1 MEVGALPSPLSFN
14 PSRID
19 SHTLQRM
26 KYSENSP
33 GIAAML
39 AAVGS
44 FSLMDAVMKSLTDS
58 YPPMQVAALRGLSA
72 MPLVCVYV
80 LWRREVPQLLQVR
93 WPLHLLRGVLGVLML
108 YLFAYGVQ
116 RLTLANAY
124 TIFFIAPLI
133 ITLLAVPFLKE
144 TVHLRHWIC
153 LFGGLVGVLV
163 AMRPSANA
171 MLSMGALAVLG
182 CACCYAA
189 SAVAGRLLTRT
200 DTSSSL
206 VFWMTLLLGLG
217 AGVLAAP
224 DWVAIQPKHWLLIVA
239 LAVTGFLGQLTI
251 TQAFRYGQAS
261 VVAPLE
267 YTALIWGAGLDW
279 FIWRTLPGASTLLG
293 ALIIISCGLYLI
305 RHSRNPAVLVATPP

>member
-1 MEVGALPSPLSFN
+1 
-14 PSRID
+14 
-19 SHTLQRM
+19 
-26 KYSENSP
+26 
-33 GIAAML
+33 
-39 AAVGS
+39 
-44 FSLMDAVMKSLTDS
+44 
-58 YPPMQVAALRGLSA
+58 
-72 MPLVCVYV
+72 
-80 LWRREVPQLLQVR
+80 
-93 WPLHLLRGVLGVLML
+93 
-108 YLFAYGVQ
+108 
-116 RLTLANAY
+116 
-124 TIFFIAPLI
+124 
-133 ITLLAVPFLKE
+133 
-144 TVHLRHWIC
+144 
-153 LFGGLVGVLV
+153 
-163 AMRPSANA
+163 
-171 MLSMGALAVLG
+171 
-182 CACCYAA
+182 
-189 SAVAGRLLTRT
+189 VAGRILTRT